1 MADCACTEARGLPR
15 RGFLGAAALAA
26 LACATPGRAAQPT
39 LPDNRIGGDAALAR
53 LMEGNARFAAGRMR
67 TRDMVRGREALA
79 GGQRPFAAILGCA
92 DSRVAPELAF
102 DQGLGDQFVVRMAGN
117 FANDDA
123 VASLEFATKFLGVP
137 LILVLGHSG
146 CGAVAAALSVVKEN
160 AALPGHLPGLVE
172 SIRPAAQ
179 SAVRRGAPNLLEV
192 ATSENVRHAV
202 ARLAT
207 SAPILGPMHERAE
220 VKVVGAVYNLQ
231 TGRIELV

>member
-1 MADCACTEARGLPR
+1 MADCACAVTTGMPR

-26 LACATPGRAAQPT
+26 LACAAPGRAASP

-53 LMEGNARFAAGRMR
+53 LMAGNARFVAGRMR
-67 TRDMVRGREALA
+67 TRDVVGGRQALA

-102 DQGLGDQFVVRMAGN
+102 DQGLGDLFVVRVAGN
-117 FANDDA
+117 FAHDDA
-123 VASLEFATKFLGVP
+123 VASMEYAAKFLGVP
-137 LILVLGHSG
+137 LIMVMGHSG
-146 CGAVAAALSVVKEN
+146 CGAVAAALSVVKEHTV
-160 AALPGHLPGLVE
+160 LPGHLPGLVE

-179 SAVRRGAPNLLEV
+179 GAVRRGAPNLLEV

-207 SAPILGPMHERAE
+207 SAPVLGPMHERAE

-231 TGRIELV
+231 TGKIELV